1 MFYASTKKVVPQV
14 LSDIGL
20 LVWTA
25 LWIFLAV
32 KVRDLVRLI
41 GVPAEKARDGA
52 QSMSRS
58 LYDAASS
65 VHGVPVLG
73 DVLTPSLNSF
83 GTGLTAMALTAQ
95 QFVSFVNTTAIVLA
109 TLVFAI
115 AFGIYL
121 WKWVPWRFEF
131 VREATAGRKLLPAD
145 AAERLFALRAMAN
158 APMHDLV
165 KITRDPMG
173 AWQRGDVEVIRKL
186 ADLELARDGL
196 RLPRQKSILTRTD
209 TSRTAVDGLV
219 VVDELSEDLTEG
231 LSEVAPPRTD
241 FRGMV

>member
-1 MFYASTKKVVPQV
+1 MLYASTKKVVPQA

-20 LVWTA
+20 VLWTV

-41 GVPAEKARDGA
+41 GVPAVKARDGA
-52 QSMSRS
+52 QNMSRS
-58 LYDAASS
+58 LYETASS

-83 GTGLTAMALTAQ
+83 GTALATMAVTAQ
-95 QFVSFVNTTAIVLA
+95 QFINFVNTSAIVLA
-109 TLVFAI
+109 TLVFAV
-115 AFGIYL
+115 AFGVYL

-131 VREATAGRKLLPAD
+131 VREATAGRKLIPAD
-145 AAERLFALRAMAN
+145 AADRLFALRAMAN
-158 APMHDLV
+158 APMHELV

-173 AWQRGDVEVIRKL
+173 AWQRGDTAVIRKL

-196 RLPRQKSILTRTD
+196 RLPRTKSTLTRKD
-209 TSRTAVDGLV
+209 RAVVG
-219 VVDELSEDLTEG
+219 VVDFEGEG
-231 LSEVAPPRTD
+231 LAGFEEPRSE
-241 FRGMV
+241 